1 MRAPSH
7 ALKPGMKQQVPY
19 FIRHYRD
26 FIRRSRFARMLDG
39 HVGKYMGGRRRQQ
52 KDAIGEPDRF
62 FDIVGHNERRYRP
75 AKNEFGELAAQS
87 IGQCRVER
95 DEWFVQNQKIG
106 FDREGAG

>member
-39 HVGKYMGGRRRQQ
+39 HVG
-52 KDAIGEPDRF
+52 
-62 FDIVGHNERRYRP
+62 N
-75 AKNEFGELAAQS
+75 
-87 IGQCRVER
+87 
-95 DEWFVQNQKIG
+95 
-106 FDREGAG
+106 